1 MSRLSRFL
9 VVLLFVL
16 AGARLPASAAP
27 ARELPDFA
35 ELADRQGAAVVNIS
49 TTQALRQGRTG
60 MPRLDED
67 DPMFDFFRRFVPRQP
82 GGGPKV
88 DPDNRSL
95 GSGFIVSSDG
105 FVLTNAHV
113 VEGADE
119 IVVKLSDKREFRA
132 RLMGA
137 DSRSDVALLKI
148 EATGLPKVSLG
159 DPGKLRVGD
168 WVLAIGSP
176 FGFEN
181 SVTAGIVS
189 AKGRSLP
196 QENFVPF
203 IQTDVAINPGNSGG
217 PLFNLKGEVIG
228 INSQI
233 YSQTGG
239 FMGLSFA
246 IPIDVAMEVQSQ
258 LRAHGRVQRGRI
270 GVVIQEASRE
280 LADSFRLDKPVGA
293 LVSAV
298 EKGGPADKAGLEQG
312 DIVLRFDGRQVGIS
326 GDLPRFVGST
336 RPGARV
342 PVQVWRK
349 GGQREMQVV
358 VAELPDDRAKKP
370 VLPMPRPEVAPNK
383 LGIVVADPNQQ
394 QRRDGRLA
402 SGGVVVEALRS
413 ASARASEIQ
422 AGDAILAIINRGVR
436 TDLRSADQFGRL
448 VAALEPSQA
457 VTLLVQRGDTQT
469 FVPVRTLER

>member
-1 MSRLSRFL
+1 MSRF
-9 VVLLFVL
+9 VVVVLFVL
-16 AGARLPASAAP
+16 AGAQLPASA

-49 TTQALRQGRTG
+49 TTQAVRQGRPG

-67 DPMFDFFRRFVPRQP
+67 DPMSDFFRRFMPRQP
-82 GGGPKV
+82 GGGPKL

-105 FVLTNAHV
+105 YVLTNAHV

-137 DSRSDVALLKI
+137 DPRSDVALLKI
-148 EATGLPKVSLG
+148 EATALPKVSLG

-239 FMGLSFA
+239 FMG
-246 IPIDVAMEVQSQ
+246 
-258 LRAHGRVQRGRI
+258 
-270 GVVIQEASRE
+270 
-280 LADSFRLDKPVGA
+280 
-293 LVSAV
+293 
-298 EKGGPADKAGLEQG
+298 
-312 DIVLRFDGRQVGIS
+312 
-326 GDLPRFVGST
+326 
-336 RPGARV
+336 
-342 PVQVWRK
+342 
-349 GGQREMQVV
+349 
-358 VAELPDDRAKKP
+358 
-370 VLPMPRPEVAPNK
+370 
-383 LGIVVADPNQQ
+383 
-394 QRRDGRLA
+394 
-402 SGGVVVEALRS
+402 
-413 ASARASEIQ
+413 
-422 AGDAILAIINRGVR
+422 
-436 TDLRSADQFGRL
+436 
-448 VAALEPSQA
+448 
-457 VTLLVQRGDTQT
+457 
-469 FVPVRTLER
+469 

>member
-1 MSRLSRFL
+1 MRRLLRFL
-9 VVLLFVL
+9 AVMLLAL
-16 AGARLPASAAP
+16 AGVWVPAGAAP
-27 ARELPDFA
+27 ARDLPDFA

-49 TTQALRQGRTG
+49 TTQAVRQARPGL
-60 MPRLDED
+60 PRLEED

-82 GGGPKV
+82 GSGPRV

-105 FVLTNAHV
+105 YVLTNAHV

-137 DSRSDVALLKI
+137 DPRSDVALLKI
-148 EATGLPKVSLG
+148 EASGLPKVSLG

-258 LRAHGRVQRGRI
+258 LKAHGRVQRGRI
-270 GVVIQEASRE
+270 GVVIQEVSRE
-280 LADSFRLDKPVGA
+280 LADSFRLDKAVGA
-293 LVSAV
+293 LVSSV

-312 DIVLRFDGRQVGIS
+312 DIVLRFDSRPVGIS
-326 GDLPRFVGST
+326 GDLPRIVGST

-349 GGQREMQVV
+349 GAQLEVSVV
-358 VAELPDDRAKKP
+358 VAALPDDRVRKP
-370 VLPMPRPEVAPNK
+370 VLPMARPEVAPNK
-383 LGIVVADPNQQ
+383 LGIVVADPSQQ
-394 QRRDGRLA
+394 QRRDGRFA

-448 VAALEPSQA
+448 VAGLEPSQA